1 MSRETTLTPADAVA
15 QAIRQPRHAG
25 SPALVAFL
33 TGGFPDLD
41 TFVEHAV
48 AVSQV
53 ADVLEIGVPFRDPM
67 ADGVTIQR
75 ASHTAL
81 DRGASLARILERL
94 RSRRGELGCPLLLM
108 SYLNPL
114 LARGLERLHDEAQD
128 CGIHGYIVPDLCLE
142 ESEQQVARCREVGLA
157 FVQLAAPAT
166 PDARLARLCEASSGF
181 VYAVT
186 RNGTTGG
193 TEAPVDPLPHLRRVK
208 QHAGALPVCAGFGI
222 SSADDIA
229 ELHGVVDG
237 AIVGSALIRAIEAG
251 QDPAAFVRALR
262 PATPAQETS
271 R

>member
-1 MSRETTLTPADAVA
+1 MTRPTTLTPAEAVSR
-15 QAIRQPRHAG
+15 AIRTPRHAG
-25 SPALVAFL
+25 APAVVAFL

-53 ADVLEIGVPFRDPM
+53 ADVLEVGVPFRDPM

-94 RSRRGELGCPLLLM
+94 RARRGELGCPLLLM

-114 LARGLERLHDEAQD
+114 LARGLERLHDEAFA
-128 CGIHGYIVPDLCLE
+128 CGIHGFIVPDLCLE
-142 ESEQQVARCREVGLA
+142 EAEEQVARCREAGLA

-166 PDARLARLCEASSGF
+166 PDARLARLCDASSGF

-186 RNGTTGG
+186 MNGTTGG
-193 TEAPVDPLPHLRRVK
+193 AHAPADPLPHLRRVK
-208 QHAGALPVCAGFGI
+208 RHAGALPVCAGFGI
-222 SSADDIA
+222 STADDIA
-229 ELHGVVDG
+229 GLQGVVDG

-251 QDPAAFVRALR
+251 QDPADFVRALR
-262 PATPAQETS
+262 PAASRQETS